1 MTQPSFHEN
10 LLPTDEVK
18 SSLDRSFGIVFAVVL
33 GIVGLLPLW
42 NGENM
47 WVWTLIIAGM
57 FLGTRLIFPKSLS
70 SLNLIWFQFGNVIL
84 HKDKQNPAL
93 KQDYTQ
99 AFELD

>member
-70 SLNLIWFQFGNVIL
+70 FLSVIL
-84 HKDKQNPAL
+84 HKDKQDPAL